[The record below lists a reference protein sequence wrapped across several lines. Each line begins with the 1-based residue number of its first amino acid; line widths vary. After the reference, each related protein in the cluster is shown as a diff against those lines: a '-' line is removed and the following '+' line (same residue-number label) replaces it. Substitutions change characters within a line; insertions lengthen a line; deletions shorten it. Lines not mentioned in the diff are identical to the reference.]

1 MKERPNLTQF
11 MEQLI
16 RALKEEE
23 RFSTAHIYQS
33 TLNALRLFC
42 KADVIRF
49 NQMDR
54 SRLKQFESHLRNKG
68 CAWNTVSTYMRTLRS
83 TYNKAVD
90 EGLAEEKPRLFRHVY
105 TGVKANTKRAL
116 DAGDMNKLLKA
127 PLPQSLSQ
135 SLEKSRAWLTL
146 MFLLR
151 GMPFV
156 DLAYLHKKDLQD
168 SVISYRRHKTGT
180 LLTVEVPSTAMK
192 LIQQYKSMDADSP
205 YLFPILSG
213 NRENKEEYIEYQH
226 ALRKLNYDLKQ
237 LAVYCSIKFNVSS
250 YTARHTW
257 ATLAKYC
264 HFSEQLICDAL
275 GHSST
280 KVTETYLKSFKNDE
294 LNKANKVIIK
304 YINFSI

>member
-1 MKERPNLTQF
+1 MKEKPNLTQF

-156 DLAYLHKKDLQD
+156 DLAYLHKKTCKIPL
-168 SVISYRRHKTGT
+168 SPIAGT
-180 LLTVEVPSTAMK
+180 KRGPC
-192 LIQQYKSMDADSP
+192 SP
-205 YLFPILSG
+205 
-213 NRENKEEYIEYQH
+213 
-226 ALRKLNYDLKQ
+226 
-237 LAVYCSIKFNVSS
+237 
-250 YTARHTW
+250 
-257 ATLAKYC
+257 
-264 HFSEQLICDAL
+264 
-275 GHSST
+275 
-280 KVTETYLKSFKNDE
+280 
-294 LNKANKVIIK
+294 
-304 YINFSI
+304 

>member
-116 DAGDMNKLLKA
+116 DAGDMSKLLKA

-146 MFLLR
+146 M
-151 GMPFV
+151 
-156 DLAYLHKKDLQD
+156 QD

-180 LLTVEVPSTAMK
+180 LLTVEVPPTAMK

-213 NRENKEEYIEYQH
+213 NRESKEEYIEYQH

-250 YTARHTW
+250 YVAKHHT
-257 ATLAKYC
+257 
-264 HFSEQLICDAL
+264 I
-275 GHSST
+275 
-280 KVTETYLKSFKNDE
+280 
-294 LNKANKVIIK
+294 
-304 YINFSI
+304 SI